1 MGKYLHLFQRE
12 RPEAAVAGE
21 AFMILEFE
29 KTLTSTDGSLA
40 KD

>member
-12 RPEAAVAGE
+12 RPEAAAGE

-29 KTLTSTDGSLA
+29 EKNIDVDGSLA

>member
-12 RPEAAVAGE
+12 RPEAAAAGE

-29 KTLTSTDGSLA
+29 KH
-40 KD
+40 

>member
-12 RPEAAVAGE
+12 RPEAAAGE